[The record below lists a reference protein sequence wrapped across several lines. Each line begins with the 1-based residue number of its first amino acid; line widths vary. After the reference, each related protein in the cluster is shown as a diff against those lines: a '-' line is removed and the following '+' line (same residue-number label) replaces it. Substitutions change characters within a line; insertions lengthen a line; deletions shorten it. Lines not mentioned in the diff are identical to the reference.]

1 MKSLVEELKELEEL
15 IMRCMKC
22 GTCQSVCP
30 LYRKDLAEQS
40 VARSKLALIESIYE
54 GRLQDAGKILKY
66 IDYCILCGRC
76 KANCPSGVKVD
87 EIFLRARTVLR
98 KIQKMKGWQRAVLS
112 LAMERPELL
121 ATIAPLM
128 HISLKFS
135 AKRVKNDIFKPI
147 FKEFSERR
155 VTSIKSEPFTKKFG
169 GLQKAKDEKMQVI
182 FYPGCAVNYIF
193 PNIGEA
199 IVGILKYC
207 DVTVH
212 IPKINKCCGIP
223 AASMGD
229 LELYKKMVNENL
241 DYFESEKTDYVITC
255 CPTCEYGLKDLG
267 LRMTAR
273 KAMTKIVDILVF
285 LEEIAGLDISTE
297 LNEKMSL
304 HLPCHYDASKLGLPP
319 EFLKK
324 HIKADFVP
332 LDNQDCCGFGGT
344 FNLKF
349 YKDSKE
355 ISISKAEEIKMKDIK
370 HLFTPCPG
378 CIMQLTDALTTI
390 NCDTEVSHPVEM
402 IYKEI
407 KKRQK

>member
-1 MKSLVEELKELEEL
+1 MKNLVEELKELEEL

-30 LYRKDLAEQS
+30 LYRKDLTEQS

-112 LAMERPELL
+112 FAMERPELL

-128 HISLKFS
+128 HIGLKFS
-135 AKRVKNDIFKPI
+135 AKRVKDDIFKPI

-155 VTSIKSEPFTKKFG
+155 VVSIKNEPFTKKYG
-169 GLQKAKDEKMQVI
+169 GLHRAKDEKMQVI
-182 FYPGCAVNYIF
+182 FYPGCAANYIF
-193 PNIGEA
+193 PAIGEA
-199 IVGILKYC
+199 IVGTLNYC
-207 DVTVH
+207 GVSVH

-229 LELYKKMVNENL
+229 LELYKKMINENL
-241 DYFESEKTDYVITC
+241 DYFESEKTNYVITC

-267 LRMTAR
+267 LRMTGR
-273 KAMTKIVDILVF
+273 QSKTKILDILVF
-285 LEEIAGLDISTE
+285 LQEIAGLDISVE
-297 LNEKMSL
+297 LNEKMSI
-304 HLPCHYDASKLGLPP
+304 HLPCHYDASKAGLPAD
-319 EFLKK
+319 FLRK
-324 HIKADFVP
+324 HIKGD
-332 LDNQDCCGFGGT
+332 LITLENQDCCGFGGT

-349 YKDSKE
+349 YKKSKE
-355 ISISKAEEIKMKDIK
+355 ISMSKAEEIKAKGIK

-378 CIMQLTDALTTI
+378 CIMQLTDALVSI
-390 NCDTEVSHPVEM
+390 DADTKVSHPVLK
-402 IYKEI
+402 IYEEI
-407 KKRQK
+407 KKR